1 MSEQDPPLSGQPTR
15 EDDDAAVQQVMPRW
29 VPVLIGV
36 VLVAMAIVAVY
47 TGLKYR
53 GNTLTAPAREAKKA
67 PVVVPGSGSP
77 GEPQPGASLMFPGGE
92 RGENVPAA
100 GEPVT
105 GNARAVV
112 TGSTAGVDAV
122 VRIWA
127 RRGMQL
133 SIEPPDALVSVN
145 NMPLG
150 QASQFDTE
158 DEIYDFAAAG
168 SYTVRVS
175 APGYADRTFIVTA
188 SGDAKDEVALIKVK
202 LVASR

>member
-1 MSEQDPPLSGQPTR
+1 MSEPVPPQPPKI
-15 EDDDAAVQQVMPRW
+15 DDDLPEQQAIPRW
-29 VPVLIGV
+29 VPVVIGL
-36 VLVAMAIVAVY
+36 VLVVMALLAIY

-53 GNTLTAPAREAKKA
+53 GNTLTSPARQAKKA
-67 PVVVPGSGSP
+67 PIAAPGSGSP

-100 GEPVT
+100 REPVT

-112 TGSTAGVDAV
+112 TGSPAGVEGV
-122 VRIWA
+122 VRMWA

-133 SIEPPDALVSVN
+133 EINPEDALISVN
-145 NMPLG
+145 NLPLG
-150 QASQFDTE
+150 QASQFDSE

-175 APGYADRTFIVTA
+175 APGYTDRTFIVTA
-188 SGDAKDEVALIKVK
+188 SEDAKDDVARIKAK
-202 LVASR
+202 LVKRQG

>member
-1 MSEQDPPLSGQPTR
+1 MSEPESPLSVQPT
-15 EDDDAAVQQVMPRW
+15 DPDGDAAVQQVIPRW
-29 VPVLIGV
+29 VPVVIGL
-36 VLVAMAIVAVY
+36 VLVGMALVAVY
-47 TGLKYR
+47 TGLKQR
-53 GNTLTAPAREAKKA
+53 GNTLTSPARQAKKS

-112 TGSTAGVDAV
+112 TGSTAGIDAV

-133 SIEPPDALVSVN
+133 SIEPPDALISVN

-188 SGDAKDEVALIKVK
+188 SEDAKDDIALIKARM
-202 LVASR
+202 VANR